1 MTMDAD
7 GLTGEDG
14 DERKARAAVRAG
26 ALAYFVDQ
34 FDIYLPIVTL
44 APATAYFQS
53 RDLEAGTAAI
63 LNALVFVSTL
73 IARPIGAAV
82 FGHFAD
88 RSGRK
93 NTTLVAVAG
102 FGVTTLLIA
111 LLPGYQSIGMWSVG
125 LLIALRF
132 VDGFFL
138 GGEYTTAVPLA
149 MEWSPRHRRG
159 RNSGLITA
167 TSPGAY
173 SVIALITLALLAV
186 LPSAGVDS
194 AYAQWGWRIPFL
206 IGSVLALLLFIAY
219 WRTVEESRVGT
230 AETTAP
236 LVALFRGPHRRALA
250 QVFVLMSGVWLA
262 NNMANAVMPGLLKS
276 HLHLTN
282 SQVTVTMVAATAA
295 SAVSYPLLGSLSERC
310 GRRRFYLGIGLAM
323 AVGCAA
329 AYAAL
334 VTVGTSLASAL
345 PLAVVVEVLGIGT
358 FGPIAAYLTER
369 FPSEIRASGYGVGYS
384 LALIVPAFYA
394 FYLRGLGAVMPSYYA
409 PVVLVVLSGLLVAVG
424 AAIGPE
430 TKDNDMGRAGVVAVP
445 SRSLSR

>member
-1 MTMDAD
+1 MGAEQNTDD
-7 GLTGEDG
+7 
-14 DERKARAAVRAG
+14 RKARAAVRAG

-53 RDLEAGTAAI
+53 RDLDPATTAI
-63 LNALVFVSTL
+63 LDALVFVSTL

-88 RSGRK
+88 RTGRK

-149 MEWSPRHRRG
+149 MEWSSKRRRG
-159 RNSGLITA
+159 LNSGLITA

-173 SVIALITLALLAV
+173 SVIALITLGLLAV

-194 AYAQWGWRIPFL
+194 AYAQWGWRIPFV
-206 IGSVLALLLFIAY
+206 IGSVLAALLFVSY
-219 WRTVEESRVGT
+219 WRTVEESRPGGGGG
-230 AETTAP
+230 ETTSP
-236 LVALFRGPHRRALA
+236 LVALFTGAHRRDLA
-250 QVFVLMSGVWLA
+250 QVFVLMTGVWLA

-276 HLHLTN
+276 HLGLTS
-282 SQVTVTMVAATAA
+282 SQVTVTMVVATAA
-295 SAVSYPLLGSLSERC
+295 SALSYPLFGHLSQVV

-323 AVGCAA
+323 AVGCSA

-334 VTVGTSLASAL
+334 VTVGTSLGPSLGAAL

-369 FPSEIRASGYGVGYS
+369 FPVEIRASGYGVGYS

-394 FYLRGLGAVMPSYYA
+394 FYLNGLGAVMPSYFG
-409 PVVLVVLSGLLVAVG
+409 PVALVVLAGLFVLVG
-424 AAIGPE
+424 AVIGPE
-430 TKDNDMGRAGVVAVP
+430 TKDNEMGVSPALPERV
-445 SRSLSR
+445 